1 MLFDLGIRR
10 ANNAL
15 NIFTVAEAPKF
26 INALHRKMSN
36 LKSPRGSF
44 GSHKLFTA
52 QITCAKHNTAVSNH
66 GLSKGSKGPTRSAF
80 SKHLLIIML
89 D

>member
-26 INALHRKMSN
+26 INAFHRKMSD

-52 QITCAKHNTAVSNH
+52 QITCAKHNTAVGNH
-66 GLSKGSKGPTRSAF
+66 DLSKGSEGSTRSAF
-80 SKHLLIIML
+80 SKHLMIIML